1 MPWRSVH
8 TCFEA
13 LALWLL
19 WRCVRRA
26 ASSSEAACTMV
37 RRSDVVSTIAIAMED
52 VVTLRLGK
60 SARGPGGEWT
70 VRASV
75 LRCHSSVLDGII
87 ADGAPTEEGKVLT
100 MDGVTVLEVETFLA
114 LAHNLSHRA
123 NERSEAGLNFTSKDL
138 SMDKIVSMTWLA
150 MPMIHK
156 YDAAG
161 MLKLIRAAVNAKPC
175 MGAILAILKH
185 DDSMDWMKSDT
196 LDFLMKGFLSWF
208 NEGKVSVRKEGV
220 TALTAARET
229 LEDMPPSVV
238 NAFLLY
244 VMSNDH
250 LEIRDLRQQS
260 KSIFSKQ
267 KA

>member
-1 MPWRSVH
+1 MADEV
-8 TCFEA
+8 
-13 LALWLL
+13 
-19 WRCVRRA
+19 
-26 ASSSEAACTMV
+26 
-37 RRSDVVSTIAIAMED
+37 I
-52 VVTLRLGK
+52 LRHAEK
-60 SARGPGGEWT
+60 EWT

-75 LRCHSSVLDGII
+75 LRYHSSVLDGII
-87 ADGAPTEEGKVLT
+87 GDGAPTEEGKVLT

-114 LAHNLSHRA
+114 LAHNLSHRT
-123 NERSEAGLNFTSKDL
+123 NEHSEAGLYFTSKDL
-138 SMDKIVSMTWLA
+138 SMEKIVSMTWLA

-185 DDSMDWMKSDT
+185 DDSMGWMTSDT
-196 LDFLMKGFLSWF
+196 VDFLMKGFLSWF

-220 TALTAARET
+220 KGLHDARVT

-244 VMSNDH
+244 VMSNAD
-250 LEIRDLRQQS
+250 LEIRNLRQRS
-260 KSIFSKQ
+260 RGLAERPRFFG
-267 KA
+267 